1 VRQLTLD
8 SLAYSEGGNR
18 IKEMELYYLDNQ
30 FERGTQAILSELGCS
45 IIVDYPSGMTG
56 PSVETGLL
64 EYHGKEDMTIFV
76 TEGEAF
82 VDLRDMADCWLR
94 AKLKAGGP
102 GLHVKA
108 DVFRRVQEAVKG
120 IPTSIIQVDNRSD
133 FNKNKSKKSN
143 KGATVEV
150 IKRYASPRDAF
161 DVIEYHKVRELTCE
175 LCRQFFQAGWVT
187 GTGGSISIR
196 HGNRIYMTPS
206 GVQKERLVPNE
217 LYVLD
222 IKGDVID
229 SPAPK
234 PNFRPKLTD
243 CSPLF
248 MHAFQ
253 MRNAGAVLHSHAYSA
268 NMVTQLFDGKKEF
281 QITHQEMIKGIAG
294 HGYRD
299 TLVVPIIENTPHE
312 NELADSLGEAM
323 QQYPNSVAVLVRRHG
338 LYVWGNTWEAAK
350 RHGECLHYL
359 FDMALQ
365 MSSMGFDFMTEPTS
379 AIPAGCFDCSEDTS
393 NNSSK
398 KRAMES
404 PAGGVIANKKTKRT
418 LTTGY
423 THVLFDI
430 EGTTTP
436 ISFVKEV
443 LFPYSSCHVQEWLS
457 GNQAD
462 PAIVE
467 GIKEQAAGDGLEVP
481 SNGELVAFLTKYVQ
495 DIVAA
500 DRKDPAVKRAQ
511 GAIWEAGYRS
521 GALKSE
527 VYSDVAPA
535 FQRIKDAGKHVC
547 IYSSGSRKAQRLL
560 FQYSDKGDLRPL
572 LSCYFDTTIGHKRE
586 AKSYTEIALSL
597 GAEDPASVLFVTDV
611 IEEAQAARQAGM
623 HAIISIRDG
632 NLPLPKKHDFKT
644 VTTFEDF

>member
-1 VRQLTLD
+1 
-8 SLAYSEGGNR
+8 
-18 IKEMELYYLDNQ
+18 MELYYLDNQ
-30 FERGTQAILSELGCS
+30 FERGTQAILGELGCS
-45 IIVDYPSGMTG
+45 IVADTPSVMTG
-56 PSVETGLL
+56 PSVETGLV
-64 EYHGKEDMTIFV
+64 EYQCEEDVTIFV
-76 TEGEAF
+76 SEGEALI
-82 VDLRDMADCWLR
+82 DIRDTADCWLR

-108 DVFRRVQEAVKG
+108 NVFRRVQEAVKG
-120 IPTSIIQVDNRSD
+120 IPTSIFQVE
-133 FNKNKSKKSN
+133 NKDRSKKKITNNGS
-143 KGATVEV
+143 GRGSAVQIV
-150 IKRYASPRDAF
+150 KRYANPRDAF

-175 LCRQFFQAGWVT
+175 LCRQFFQSGWVT

-206 GVQKERLVPNE
+206 GVQKERLIPNE

-222 IKGDVID
+222 ITGEVID

-248 MHAFQ
+248 MHAYQ

-299 TLVVPIIENTPHE
+299 TLVVPIIENTAHE

-323 QQYPNSVAVLVRRHG
+323 RQYPDSVAVLVRRHG

-365 MSSMGFDFMTEPTS
+365 MSSMGFDFMSKPTS
-379 AIPAGCFDCSEDTS
+379 AIPAGCFDCTEDTNSRGS
-393 NNSSK
+393 NK
-398 KRAMES
+398 KRAVES
-404 PAGGVIANKKTKRT
+404 STGGISTKKRAKKT
-418 LTTGY
+418 LTVDY

-443 LFPYSSCHVQEWLS
+443 LFPYSSRHVQAWLS
-457 GNQAD
+457 GGEAD

-467 GIKEQAAGDGLEVP
+467 GIKQQAVGDGLKVP
-481 SNGELVAFLTKYVQ
+481 SNGEMVAFLTKYVQ
-495 DIVAA
+495 DMVAA

-535 FQRIKDAGKHVC
+535 FQRIKDSGKHVC

-560 FQYSDKGDLRPL
+560 FQYSNQGDLRPL

-586 AKSYTEIALSL
+586 AKVMPRSPFPWELKILPACSLSL
-597 GAEDPASVLFVTDV
+597 TS
-611 IEEAQAARQAGM
+611 
-623 HAIISIRDG
+623 
-632 NLPLPKKHDFKT
+632 
-644 VTTFEDF
+644 

>member
-1 VRQLTLD
+1 
-8 SLAYSEGGNR
+8 
-18 IKEMELYYLDNQ
+18 MELYYLDNQ
-30 FERGTQAILSELGCS
+30 FERGTQAILGELGCR
-45 IIVDYPSGMTG
+45 VVKGAPRMTG
-56 PSVETGLL
+56 PSVEKGLL
-64 EYHGKEDMTIFV
+64 EYQCEEDVTLFV
-76 TEGEAF
+76 TEGAAF
-82 VDLRDMADCWLR
+82 VDLRDTADCWLR
-94 AKLKAGGP
+94 AKVVAGGP
-102 GLHVKA
+102 GLQIKA

-120 IPTSIIQVDNRSD
+120 IPTSIVQEGSS
-133 FNKNKSKKSN
+133 SKKEGN
-143 KGATVEV
+143 GKGKSAAAATAAQVV
-150 IKRYASPRDAF
+150 RRYANPRDTF

-222 IKGDVID
+222 ITGEVID

-299 TLVVPIIENTPHE
+299 TLVVPIIENTAHE

-323 QQYPNSVAVLVRRHG
+323 RQYPNAVAVLVRRHG

-365 MSSMGFDFMTEPTS
+365 MSSMGFDFMTKPTS
-379 AIPAGCFDCSEDTS
+379 AITAGCFDCSEDTS
-393 NNSSK
+393 SSK
-398 KRAMES
+398 KRAVDS
-404 PAGGVIANKKTKRT
+404 STGDAVAAKKKTKKA
-418 LTTGY
+418 LTADY

-443 LFPYSSCHVQEWLS
+443 LFPYSTDMVQAWLE
-457 GNQAD
+457 GGQAD

-467 GIKEQAAGDGLEVP
+467 GIKQQAEGDGLKVP

-500 DRKDPAVKRAQ
+500 DRKDPAVKKAQ
-511 GAIWEAGYRS
+511 GAIWESGYTS
-521 GALKSE
+521 GALKSI
-527 VYSDVAPA
+527 VYDDVAPA

-547 IYSSGSRKAQRLL
+547 IYSSGARKAQRLL
-560 FQYSDKGDLRPL
+560 FQYSDHGDLRPL

-586 AKSYTEIALSL
+586 AKSYAEIALSL
-597 GAEDPASVLFVTDV
+597 GAEDPATVLFVTDV
-611 IEEAQAARQAGM
+611 LEEAQAAKEAGM
-623 HAIISIRDG
+623 HTIISIRDG
-632 NLPLPKKHDFKT
+632 NLPLPKKHGFHT
-644 VTTFEDF
+644 VTTFADF